1 MSAQSDTVIQVTCSD
16 LRTVNVKTVILV
28 KYQSSLHDFEG
39 DKDDKDRTNTTYFHH
54 PEFFFR
60 NWMDQDSAREAV
72 AAIQDPRYG
81 LVHCG
86 HVGSLTSSPSRMV
99 RNMIHVWDESDFYLH
114 YRPSPAEQT

>member
-60 NWMDQDSAREAV
+60 NWTKTLREKQLQLSK
-72 AAIQDPRYG
+72 IQD
-81 LVHCG
+81 
-86 HVGSLTSSPSRMV
+86 T
-99 RNMIHVWDESDFYLH
+99 
-114 YRPSPAEQT
+114 A